1 MFCAGLF
8 FSCWLYEKS
17 IFAVLY
23 ANWQT
28 ITRVYMYNHIR
39 GRLVEKNPAFVI
51 IEANG
56 IGFQINISLHTYS
69 QLPNQEAVL
78 LYTHLVVKEDGWQMY
93 GFADQEERR
102 IFQLLISVSG
112 VGPNTA
118 RVILSSLGAAEVES
132 AILMENVGL
141 LTAIKGIGA
150 KTAQRLVIDLKD
162 KIGKGITTS
171 TPAMQAVGSVS
182 NHAEAVSA
190 LEILGFNRIKV
201 EKVVASITKASTDL
215 NVEDI
220 IKEALKKL

>member
-1 MFCAGLF
+1 
-8 FSCWLYEKS
+8 
-17 IFAVLY
+17 
-23 ANWQT
+23 
-28 ITRVYMYNHIR
+28 MYHHIR

-56 IGFQINISLHTYS
+56 IGFQVNISLNTYS
-69 QLPNQEAVL
+69 RLPNDEAAL

-93 GFADQEERR
+93 GFSDQEERR

-118 RVILSSLGAAEVES
+118 RVILSSLGSAEVES

-162 KIGKGITTS
+162 KIGKGVTTAIS
-171 TPAMQAVGSVS
+171 GGLSVGTVS

-201 EKVVASITKASTDL
+201 EKVVSAIAKADSDL

>member
-1 MFCAGLF
+1 
-8 FSCWLYEKS
+8 
-17 IFAVLY
+17 
-23 ANWQT
+23 
-28 ITRVYMYNHIR
+28 MYNHIR
-39 GRLVEKNPAFVI
+39 GRLVEKNPAFVV

-56 IGFQINISLHTYS
+56 IGFQVNISLNTYS
-69 QLPNQEAVL
+69 RLPNNEAVL

-93 GFADQEERR
+93 GFSDQEERR

-118 RVILSSLGAAEVES
+118 RVILSSLGSSEVES

-162 KIGKGITTS
+162 KIGKGVTTTISGNLS
-171 TPAMQAVGSVS
+171 TGTVS

-201 EKVVASITKASTDL
+201 EKVVSAITKADSDL